1 MNRVCRLIVS
11 AALLLVAT
19 LQSSA
24 SHLDLRIFCIEP
36 TPKPKCCEAVS
47 DSGGA
52 PPITY
57 EWWADW
63 GEFVFVATSW
73 NYNDYHC
80 GSIQTH
86 TANLNNWVDEGVL
99 LGHGTFTC

>member
-1 MNRVCRLIVS
+1 MNRVRKAVTS
-11 AALLLVAT
+11 AALFLFAT
-19 LQSSA
+19 PQSSA

-36 TPKPKCCEAVS
+36 TPKPKCCETVS

-52 PPITY
+52 PPILY
-57 EWWADW
+57 EWWSDW
-63 GEFVFVATSW
+63 GSFVEVSTMT
-73 NYNDYHC
+73 NYNEYHC

-99 LGHGTFTC
+99 LGHGTFTY